1 MKEQRKNV
9 KRYLVGKVTI
19 FGVFAAIFSL
29 NAAIFSQTPPVVQA
43 PTLFK
48 IGERISYEMRFE
60 KFKNVAYAETEVVSR
75 GVFAGRDTVELR
87 GKFKTQ
93 TYIGEKFTYV
103 DEERST
109 FVAAESGIPI
119 YSTITKNNTG
129 LPHVTNVDN
138 RTSGSTALDLLS
150 MIYRIRQ
157 SAGTGSF
164 SMVEDGKTYSVSFQ
178 TLGTENVSTILGD
191 LDTSVVAITS
201 NYFTERGFSAVKLN
215 LTMDRDRV
223 PVAFSAKVGK
233 KGEFRGSIASLS
245 NIEPET
251 EPVVVPTPMPTP
263 IAVATPRPTP
273 TPEIYQNDMPLSP
286 DLAFKLGERLEYKIT
301 KGGQPIGL
309 VALQARERRQVIGKD
324 SLLLTA
330 TITGIDQANEIFKL
344 NDSIKAQVD
353 PYTLTPRS
361 VEIVFNGSLRNYN
374 GVVLFDPVAN
384 AITINGNKRIDS
396 PVGTHNLI
404 SLLYAMRS
412 FNLKRSSDPQSPIND
427 TRVAVYWDDAVSV
440 FTLRPSNGDIIT
452 VSGEKIS
459 AQLITITTGEPKL
472 NALNIRVWLA
482 NETPRVPVRIAIGE
496 YQFDLASQ
504 TNLLGK

>member
-1 MKEQRKNV
+1 MKV
-9 KRYLVGKVTI
+9 KINNSDKSLPTMLSVAAVLL
-19 FGVFAAIFSL
+19 AIFSL
-29 NAAIFSQTPPVVQA
+29 GVFAQIPPKVEV
-43 PTLFK
+43 PTQFH
-48 IGERISYEMRFE
+48 IGERISYEIHFE

-75 GVFAGRDTVELR
+75 GVFAGRDAVELR

-93 TYIGEKFTYV
+93 TYIAEKFSYV
-103 DEERST
+103 DEERTT
-109 FVAAESGIPI
+109 FVSADTGIPI

-129 LPHVTNVDN
+129 LPEVTNVDN

-150 MIYRIRQ
+150 VIYKMRQ

-164 SMVEDGKTYSVSFQ
+164 SIVEDGKTYTVSFQ
-178 TLGTENVSTILGD
+178 TLGAEKVSTVIGD
-191 LDTSVVAITS
+191 LDTSILAVTS
-201 NYFTERGFSAVKLN
+201 DYFTERGFSDIKLN
-215 LTMDRDRV
+215 LSMDQDRV
-223 PVAFSAKVGK
+223 PIAFSAKTGK
-233 KGEFRGSIASLS
+233 SEFRGLIASLT

-251 EPVVVPTPMPTP
+251 EPVVVPTPNPTP
-263 IAVATPRPTP
+263 VPVATPRPTP

-301 KGGQPIGL
+301 KGGQQIGL
-309 VALQARERRQVIGKD
+309 IALQARERRQIFGKD

-361 VEIVFNGSLRNYN
+361 VEIAFNGSLRNYN

-384 AITINGNKRIDS
+384 AITINGKKRIDS
-396 PVGTHNLI
+396 PVGTHNII

-427 TRVAVYWDDAVSV
+427 TRVAVFWDDAVTV
-440 FTLRPSNGDIIT
+440 FTLRPSNGDLIS
-452 VSGEKIS
+452 VRGEKIS
-459 AQLITITTGEPKL
+459 AQLISVTTGEPKL
-472 NALNIRVWLA
+472 NALNIRVWLT
-482 NETPRVPVRIAIGE
+482 NETPRVPVRIAIGG
-496 YQFDLASQ
+496 YQFDLDSQ
-504 TNLLGK
+504 TNLRGK